1 MHERFSD
8 RAEFVLVYI
17 REAHS
22 TDGWNVPESG
32 WSIIRDAR
40 DADGRMAA
48 AAQTCSMLKLPF
60 PVVVDGM
67 DDAVAQ
73 RWSGWPERLF
83 AIGVDG
89 RVAYVGEQGPWGFW
103 PLAESKPYGWGED
116 HGNAHGEPLDVFLG
130 GFLG

>member
-1 MHERFSD
+1 M
-8 RAEFVLVYI
+8 VYI

-22 TDGWNVPESG
+22 TDGWSVEESG

-40 DADGRMAA
+40 DDEERRAA
-48 AAQTCSMLKLPF
+48 AAQTCTMLELPF

-67 DDAVAQ
+67 DDEVAQ

-83 AIGVDG
+83 VIGADG

-103 PLAESKPYGWGED
+103 PLRESQPYGWGEN
-116 HGNAHGEPLDVFLG
+116 HGNSHGEPLDSFLE